1 MRQKIT
7 KGFNDLK
14 ISKKMIL
21 VYFCF
26 ASIFFL
32 IAFASLQISFNVYA
46 DKLYEKSLQELDFF
60 AQKVNDG
67 LDEIESKSYNLAL
80 DTAVQEN
87 LQDMLKESQ
96 WSYEYNR
103 RLYKMRTIL
112 LNELD
117 PLSCIQSITYIDP
130 YGVRQEV
137 GTSAWTI
144 PEESM
149 NEFLEM
155 SKEAGGAFVSYGP
168 TENCPYLIAGR
179 QIRNRL
185 DMSLK
190 DMGTIVLICDV
201 SDIIAKNKSRLE
213 SNQASIVV
221 YSRDGVIYKD
231 ESEGNMVLPDYREQS
246 GYEIKTYQGRKYY
259 MCYLH
264 SQETDWMY
272 VNYFPYSDIYGQV
285 QTMRYLLFACFA
297 GVFVLLILCM
307 QRVARII
314 TDPLEHLTVSM
325 QIVENGNFQEAKEVL
340 TETERKDEIGILTR
354 DFRAMVEQV
363 DELIRE
369 NYEKQLLIPDTKY
382 KMLRAQINPHFLYN
396 TLNVINWMVKAKRN
410 EEAGK
415 MIVELGAILHYSFAQ
430 NPYATIQEELDM
442 VKSFIAIQK
451 TRYQGRI
458 EFEVIAEGELEKY
471 YTPRMILQPL
481 VENAISYGAEP
492 YLEVCRI
499 SVEVKECDETI
510 QMMVRDTGAGM
521 SPEELEAVR
530 GSEYKAKGHGI
541 GLKNIRERLAM
552 DDSRSSFAIN
562 SAIGRGTCVEIHIQK
577 RTEVNANV

>member
-7 KGFNDLK
+7 RGFNDLK

-32 IAFASLQISFNVYA
+32 IAFASLQISFNIYA

-144 PEESM
+144 PEENM
-149 NEFLEM
+149 NEFLKM

-168 TENCPYLIAGR
+168 TEDCPYLIAGR

-201 SDIIAKNKSRLE
+201 SDIIANNKNRLE
-213 SNQASIVV
+213 SDQASIVV
-221 YSRDGVIYKD
+221 YSREGVIYKD
-231 ESEGNMVLPDYREQS
+231 ESEEKMILPDYREKS

-264 SQETDWMY
+264 SEETDWMY

-285 QTMRYLLFACFA
+285 QRMQYLVFACF
-297 GVFVLLILCM
+297 VMIFILLIWCM
-307 QRVARII
+307 NRVAGII
-314 TDPLEHLTVSM
+314 TEPLENLTKSM
-325 QIVENGNFQEAKEVL
+325 QIVENGNFQKAKEVL

-369 NYEKQLLIPDTKY
+369 NYEKQLLIQDTKY

-458 EFEVIAEGELEKY
+458 EFEVNAEGELGKY

-499 SVEVKECDETI
+499 SVEVREDRDTI
-510 QMMVRDTGAGM
+510 QMIVTDTGAGM

-552 DDSRSSFAIN
+552 DDGRSSFSIN
-562 SAIGRGTCVEIHIQK
+562 SAIGQGTCVEIHIQK
-577 RTEVNANV
+577 KTEVSQNV